1 VPTEHGVT
9 VECLKGRHVGFL
21 SPIALS
27 RAGLAP
33 SAPIAAFV
41 KRLRCHRCGRSQGS
55 ATTGVVRDWLRGWL
69 PAEAADSNEVDSPPT
84 LGTAEAVGFGSILAL
99 CRSSQRPQGTQHFRA
114 RLAWVLRRPHNLT
127 KPFYGDLKEL
137 LAIRGLWVRDVDK
150 RHDTKLQIP
159 RSICLLKIARD

>member
-1 VPTEHGVT
+1 MKLTAHQRLER
-9 VECLKGRHVGFL
+9 LKLYGLVQFLRHVVRL
-21 SPIALS
+21 NDLK
-27 RAGLAP
+27 
-33 SAPIAAFV
+33 AA
-41 KRLRCHRCGRSQGS
+41 
-55 ATTGVVRDWLRGWL
+55 
-69 PAEAADSNEVDSPPT
+69 
-84 LGTAEAVGFGSILAL
+84 
-99 CRSSQRPQGTQHFRA
+99 QHFRA